1 MTRRYFA
8 THLPVQ
14 GGLVSLDESETHHA
28 INVMRIR
35 SGETVCLFDGMG
47 REASAIVETVG
58 RREVS
63 CQASPAQSVDRENE
77 ISLIVGVA
85 MPKGDRSKELVER
98 LTELG
103 VNVLVPLHCKRTQWP
118 VPDNAITK
126 WQRVVIDACKQSGRN
141 HLMQIES
148 PQSADQWFKQNAAPD
163 CAKLIA
169 HPDAQPDPHFSSAT
183 TVLPGPQEKYRSA
196 RIAIGPEGGFSE
208 EEIEVADQQGWQR
221 MSLGNRIYRIE
232 TATILSVIRVAGL

>member
-14 GGLVSLDESETHHA
+14 GGLVSLDDAETHHA

-35 SGETVCLFDGMG
+35 SGETVCLFDGLG
-47 REASAIVETVG
+47 REASAMVETVG
-58 RREVS
+58 RREVT
-63 CQASPAQSVDRENE
+63 CQAAPAQCVDRENE

-126 WQRVVIDACKQSGRN
+126 WERVVIDACKQSGRN
-141 HLMQIES
+141 HLMKIDS
-148 PQSADQWFKQNAAPD
+148 PQSAAQWLQQTDAPE
-163 CAKLIA
+163 CSKFIA
-169 HPDAQPDPHFSSAT
+169 HPDIDLASVAT
-183 TVLPGPQEKYRSA
+183 APSRARATYRSA
-196 RIAIGPEGGFSE
+196 RIAIGPEGGFSDE
-208 EEIEVADQQGWQR
+208 EVELADQQGWQR

-232 TATILSVIRVAGL
+232 TATILSVIKVSGL

>member
-8 THLPVQ
+8 MHLPVQ

-35 SGETVCLFDGMG
+35 SGETICVFDGMG
-47 REASAIVETVG
+47 REASAVVEAVG
-58 RREVS
+58 RREVT
-63 CQASPAQSVDRENE
+63 CQAAPSQSVDRENE
-77 ISLIVGVA
+77 VSLVVGVA
-85 MPKGDRSKELVER
+85 MPKGDRAKELVER

-141 HLMQIES
+141 HLMKIES
-148 PQSADQWFKQNAAPD
+148 PQSAAQWLKQSDAPE
-163 CAKLIA
+163 CVKFIA
-169 HPDAQPDPHFSSAT
+169 HPDAQTDTHVASIT
-183 TVLPGPQEKYRSA
+183 TTPLIPKEEYRSA

-208 EEIEVADQQGWQR
+208 EEVEVADQEGWQR